1 MSLIFVV
8 HVENS
13 AQFLDATSVLL
24 FVVTAIF
31 PVTKINV
38 SYDHKDFI

>member
-8 HVENS
+8 HEEIGG
-13 AQFLDATSVLL
+13 QFLQATSVLL
-24 FVVTAIF
+24 AAVSVIF

-38 SYDHKDFI
+38 SE